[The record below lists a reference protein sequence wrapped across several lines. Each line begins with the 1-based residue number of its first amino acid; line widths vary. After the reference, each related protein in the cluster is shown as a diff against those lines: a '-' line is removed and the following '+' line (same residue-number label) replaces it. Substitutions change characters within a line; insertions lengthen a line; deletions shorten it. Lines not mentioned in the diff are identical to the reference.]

1 MSEKTTIGGTVY
13 ESIGSNSS
21 NLLLK
26 CNGTARIQWGNKL
39 IDLVK
44 NGKLAVDKSS
54 PVTIVTNESEMKSDG
69 LYILNSQKSSQFYI
83 RKDGKCYNLT
93 GTDLYV
99 STNSDQDF
107 TATQKQTALKNIGLY
122 YNTLSELENSDIENG
137 IVYVLETNTL
147 YTINNKVLTPI
158 QSNIQSVAVE
168 NNINNQEGII
178 NSFTKIIICINSE
191 EYITLFNNF
200 IEINKSI
207 RIKDS
212 EQICSENSNNDSGYR
227 LYIDNNQSY
236 LDIDNIN
243 VRNGLQNILPTF
255 TRGMII
261 MYNQSTNIPDGW
273 AICDGN
279 EYEYDGIVSKT
290 PNLTEKFVYPTT
302 SLVDTETID
311 YTLIFIMKL

>member
-54 PVTIVTNESEMKSDG
+54 PVIIVTNESEMKSDG

-99 STNSDQDF
+99 STNRDQDF

-178 NSFTKIIICINSE
+178 NSFTKIIICIN
-191 EYITLFNNF
+191 
-200 IEINKSI
+200 
-207 RIKDS
+207 
-212 EQICSENSNNDSGYR
+212 
-227 LYIDNNQSY
+227 
-236 LDIDNIN
+236 
-243 VRNGLQNILPTF
+243 
-255 TRGMII
+255 
-261 MYNQSTNIPDGW
+261 
-273 AICDGN
+273 N
-279 EYEYDGIVSKT
+279 E
-290 PNLTEKFVYPTT
+290 
-302 SLVDTETID
+302 
-311 YTLIFIMKL
+311 